1 MRKNE
6 YLYKNFC
13 LFKHKNIDN
22 LRHYLLGNHRKS
34 RFELRESGENPL
46 QKTAAVIPTLIS

>member
-1 MRKNE
+1 MNIFIKI
-6 YLYKNFC
+6 FC

-22 LRHYLLGNHRKS
+22 LRHYLLVNHIKF